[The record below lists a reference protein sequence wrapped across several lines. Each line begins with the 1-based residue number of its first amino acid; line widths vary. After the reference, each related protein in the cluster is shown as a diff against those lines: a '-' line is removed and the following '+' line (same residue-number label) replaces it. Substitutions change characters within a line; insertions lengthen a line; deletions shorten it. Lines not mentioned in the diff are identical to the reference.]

1 METFGKK
8 ISSSAKK
15 LSSSSKKLSKKS
27 SLSSKKLS
35 KKSSLSSK
43 KSSLSSKKSSLSSK
57 KGGNSNILLSS
68 LMNIPDNYKVIYPG
82 IVIGRSIRSM
92 SMVTSL
98 LSSLSTIMG
107 GKQDWTGVEEILDNV
122 YKEAIQHLIENAS
135 EYSPEAIF
143 GISIEISEIASAKS
157 NALLVC
163 TVTGTMCKSL

>member
-1 METFGKK
+1 METFG
-8 ISSSAKK
+8 KK
-15 LSSSSKKLSKKS
+15 LSSSSKKSSSSSKKS
-27 SLSSKKLS
+27 SSSS
-35 KKSSLSSK
+35 KKSSSSSK
-43 KSSLSSKKSSLSSK
+43 KSSLSAKKSSLSSK

-135 EYSPEAIF
+135 EYSPDAIF

>member
-15 LSSSSKKLSKKS
+15 SSSSAKKS
-27 SLSSKKLS
+27 SSSAKKLS

-43 KSSLSSKKSSLSSK
+43 KSSLSSKKLSKKSSLSSK

-135 EYSPEAIF
+135 EYSPDAIF